1 MFLYPLP
8 MNSLWDPPETSTYK
22 WLAAQHA
29 LTGTQTK
36 WFQRVLLICIKIN
49 LALNNLQYLMYHE
62 NQTKLNYQKITFEK
76 KDFYFNKKYYVFSE
90 DPNKVS

>member
-1 MFLYPLP
+1 
-8 MNSLWDPPETSTYK
+8 
-22 WLAAQHA
+22 
-29 LTGTQTK
+29 
-36 WFQRVLLICIKIN
+36 
-49 LALNNLQYLMYHE
+49 MYHK